1 MAFPNAREQK
11 KAFTD
16 EELEAE
22 KTQLLNEISAL
33 GIKVSEATEDHAK
46 ISQAIIDKKS
56 ELEKI
61 EAAIASHAPT
71 LEQHQNELEQIQAQ
85 IPNAQKLLD
94 EGKELEASIID
105 KRKEH
110 GLLSKEIE
118 QLKVVHIEQ
127 AGDIDKSNKY
137 HDEIRENITAAE
149 NEFELLKNAHDR
161 VLGDLFNRENEL
173 KTSIIDLSEKVASLL
188 SDADVHAGSVKD
200 HQEMISDIKEDIK
213 TAARELSDLE
223 AKIEQTK
230 SDEVVNA
237 QNLSAALD
245 AREKTIEAREGSVS
259 LKEGWLKEKAK
270 KLTEIKTE
278 VEAHLG
284 RKIPVTIPNEDVI

>member
-1 MAFPNAREQK
+1 MSFKNNEQNSRE
-11 KAFTD
+11 D
-16 EELEAE
+16 LEAE
-22 KTQLLNEISAL
+22 KVRLLDEIRLYGVKLDEVTVLHYDSDKAL
-33 GIKVSEATEDHAK
+33 T
-46 ISQAIIDKKS
+46 DKKA

-85 IPNAQKLLD
+85 IPDAQKLLD

-200 HQEMISDIKEDIK
+200 HQETISDIKEDIK

-230 SDEVVNA
+230 SDEAADAIKRN
-237 QNLSAALD
+237 AALD
-245 AREKTIEAREGSVS
+245 AREKTIEAREGDAS
-259 LKEGWLKEKAK
+259 LKDSWLREKK
-270 KLTEIKTE
+270 KSLIAIKTE
-278 VEAHLG
+278 LELHLG
-284 RKIPVTIPNEDVI
+284 RKIPVNIPPDENGIQ